1 MKTKR
6 HSCRPLYT
14 LIFVLA
20 LLAGGGLAGQSSTS
34 ARVQGVS
41 AIEIT
46 VADMDR
52 AVDFYSRVLS
62 FRKVSDVEV
71 SGEPFEHLEGVF
83 GLRVRVVRMQLGQ
96 EQIELEEFLVPK
108 GAPIPTDSRSNDRW
122 FQHIAIIVSDMDSAF
137 AWLRQNKVQFASSG
151 PQVLPEWNKN
161 AAGIRAFYFKDPDGH
176 PLEILQFPPDK
187 GDPKWRLSGSHLFL
201 GIDHTA
207 IVVADTDASLRFYRD
222 VLGMRVVGE
231 SENYGTEQEHLNN
244 VFGARLRITALR
256 ASSGPGIELLEYLAP
271 RDGRPF
277 LANEAAND
285 VVRRATEIFS
295 GDLAS
300 TFTSLAAAHATFIS
314 PGLVDLSPELG
325 YTQAVELRDPDGH
338 VIRIHNRVSAAS
350 AKPAIITQTAEKET
364 VQ

>member
-6 HSCRPLYT
+6 HSCQPLYT
-14 LIFVLA
+14 LIFVFA
-20 LLAGGGLAGQSSTS
+20 LVAGHGLAGQSTTS
-34 ARVQGVS
+34 GQVQGVS

-46 VADMDR
+46 VSDMDR
-52 AVDFYSRVLS
+52 AVAFYSHVLT

-71 SGEPFEHLEGVF
+71 SGEAFEHLEGVV

-161 AAGIRAFYFKDPDGH
+161 AAGIRAFYFKDPDAH

-187 GDPKWRLSGSHLFL
+187 GDPKWHLNGRHLFL

-207 IVVADTDASLRFYRD
+207 IVIDDTDASLRFYRD

-256 ASSGPGIELLEYLAP
+256 ASSGPGIELLEYLSP
-271 RDGRPF
+271 RDGRPS
-277 LANEAAND
+277 LPNEAAND
-285 VVRRATEIFS
+285 LVRRETEIFS
-295 GDLAS
+295 DDLAS

-338 VIRIHNRVSAAS
+338 VIRIHNRVPAAS
-350 AKPAIITQTAEKET
+350 AKAAIRTQTAEKET